1 MRIAILIPSL
11 ANKGPI
17 IVAKGLI
24 HYFVENGC
32 NCHVYY
38 FDEIKELDFPCK
50 CTRIGFFEN
59 VDFSQYDILHVHC
72 LRPML
77 YAYYHRFCIKKS
89 NVKVIATL
97 HQPITKKAFVIGGY
111 NPLLATLIAFVNRIV
126 YNSTDCNVVLSGIQ
140 YQLAKAILKNRIEI
154 INNGRNISCAEI
166 QNIENKRL
174 IEELSKKYKI
184 LGSASVITKRKGL
197 DQVVNA
203 LINLKDFAFV
213 CVGDGP
219 ELQALKS
226 LAIKNNVEDRCLW
239 LGYQSDA
246 TNYYQ
251 YFDLFVMTTHSEGF
265 PLALI
270 EASGN
275 RIASVLSNIEI
286 LRQIVPSDCAVFYE
300 LDNIASLSTA
310 IVEAYDHK
318 DDLSNKIYEH
328 YKNNLTADIMAK
340 RYLELFENIKKE

>member
-17 IVAKGLI
+17 IVAKDLS
-24 HYFVENGC
+24 HFFVENGC
-32 NCHVYY
+32 DCHVYY

-50 CTRIGFFEN
+50 CTRIAFFEN
-59 VDFSQYDILHVHC
+59 VDFSQFDIIHVHC

-77 YAYYHRFCIKKS
+77 YAYYHRSRIKKS
-89 NVKVIATL
+89 KVKLVATL

-111 NPLLATLIAFVNRIV
+111 NPLLATLIAFVNKIV
-126 YNSTDCNVVLSGIQ
+126 YNFTDCNVVLSGIQ
-140 YQLAKAILKNRIEI
+140 YQLAKGILKNRIEI
-154 INNGRNISCAEI
+154 INNGRNISCTEI
-166 QNIENKRL
+166 QNLDNKRL

-184 LGSASVITKRKGL
+184 LGSASVITKGKGL
-197 DQVVNA
+197 DQAVNA
-203 LINLKDFAFV
+203 LIKLEDFAFV

-219 ELQALKS
+219 ELPALKA
-226 LAIKNNVEDRCLW
+226 LAIKNRVEERCLW

-246 TNYYQ
+246 VNYYQ

-275 RIASVLSNIEI
+275 RTACVLSNIEI
-286 LRQIVPSDCAVFYE
+286 LRQIIPSDCAVFYE
-300 LDNIASLSTA
+300 LDNIASLSAA
-310 IVEAYDHK
+310 IMEAYNQK
-318 DDLSNKIYEH
+318 DELSSRIYEH
-328 YKNNLTADIMAK
+328 YINNLTADIMGIK
-340 RYLELFENIKKE
+340 YLNLFENIKKV